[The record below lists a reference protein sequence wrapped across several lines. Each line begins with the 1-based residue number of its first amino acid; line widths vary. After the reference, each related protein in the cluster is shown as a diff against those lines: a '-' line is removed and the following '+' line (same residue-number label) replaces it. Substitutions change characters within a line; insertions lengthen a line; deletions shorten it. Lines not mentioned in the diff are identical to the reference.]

1 MLSPL
6 PPLHIQCETC
16 EPTITTWASTL
27 YWGAGRGGGTAHIT
41 SSFQRY
47 RLNLQTK
54 RVTAPGTFVQYM
66 IVKNQL
72 GSLFKRKRFTPVTF
86 QDEITYSNR
95 NIKNKST
102 RSWLATAF
110 CFINWQFYHVRCQ
123 AIEISILHVNNN
135 GFAGPLIIGTFEKRT
150 LISKHYTRLTR
161 WNTLTLYSLSR
172 TYIP

>member
-6 PPLHIQCETC
+6 PLLHLQCETC

-27 YWGAGRGGGTAHIT
+27 YFGARSGGTARIT

-72 GSLFKRKRFTPVTF
+72 RSLLNSSAKGSPPSAAGSPWNIGRRLCGWDPDFKAMLF
-86 QDEITYSNR
+86 
-95 NIKNKST
+95 
-102 RSWLATAF
+102 
-110 CFINWQFYHVRCQ
+110 
-123 AIEISILHVNNN
+123 
-135 GFAGPLIIGTFEKRT
+135 
-150 LISKHYTRLTR
+150 
-161 WNTLTLYSLSR
+161 
-172 TYIP
+172 